1 MSRGLGELWGR
12 FEANGRFDAS
22 GIAPCRVSRGFLF
35 DREKPQH
42 STLVSPVRDA
52 VKRFSSGALWTV
64 CRRPLHG
71 PKFLQLTLRTP
82 PARYSVRSG
91 SSAIRPSTAPRRR
104 RLRCPSLG
112 TASSTAH
119 VSPAVLASSPAVAA
133 DSSAT
138 SSRPGHMATF
148 EPRGEE
154 GSKG

>member
-35 DREKPQH
+35 DREKPHH

-104 RLRCPSLG
+104 RLRCPSQEQP
-112 TASSTAH
+112 
-119 VSPAVLASSPAVAA
+119 VVLRMLHQPTSRLPPAVAA
-133 DSSAT
+133 VSSAT
-138 SSRPGHMATF
+138 SSRPLHMSTF
-148 EPRGEE
+148 EPRGED
-154 GSKG
+154 GSKV